1 MSENKRKAAIIT
13 GAARGI
19 GRAIALKFAQN
30 GVDVVVNFR
39 TTDPTDLVA
48 EIEQLGVRCLA
59 VQADVGNFE
68 QAKNLITKAKEEFG
82 SVDYLVNNAGITRDG
97 LILKMSEGDFDSV
110 VETNLKGA
118 FNTIR
123 HASPIML
130 KQKSGAI
137 VNISSVVG
145 LHGNGG
151 QVNYSAAKAGLIGLT
166 KSVAKEM
173 GSRGITV
180 NAIAPGFIETDM
192 TDNLPEAVKTK
203 LLESIALRRYGQAD
217 EVADLTYYIA
227 NCKYVTAQVISIDG
241 GMS

>member
-1 MSENKRKAAIIT
+1 VNENKRKTAIIT
-13 GAARGI
+13 GAAKGI

-30 GVDVVVNFR
+30 GVNVVINYR
-39 TTDPTDLVA
+39 TTDPAELVA
-48 EIEQLGVRCLA
+48 EIEQMNVDCLA
-59 VQADVGNFE
+59 VQADVGDFE
-68 QAKNLITKAKEEFG
+68 QAKQLISTAQEKFG
-82 SVDYLVNNAGITRDG
+82 SVDYLVNNAGITKDG
-97 LILKMSEGDFDSV
+97 LILKMGENDFDAV

-118 FNTIR
+118 FNTMR

-137 VNISSVVG
+137 VNITSVVG

-151 QVNYSAAKAGLIGLT
+151 QANYSAAKAGLVGLT
-166 KSVAKEM
+166 KSVAKEL

-192 TDNLPEAVKTK
+192 TDNLPEVVKTK
-203 LLESIALRRYGQAD
+203 LLESIALRRYGQAE
-217 EVADLTYYIA
+217 EVADLVYFIA
-227 NCKYVTAQVISIDG
+227 NSKYITAQVVTIDG